1 MGIVVIGAAFVD
13 IKGFPKDNYIP
24 DGRNVGRIEY
34 VHGGVARNVVE
45 DIANVELRPTYVG
58 IVDDTPMGEAVVQKL
73 RNHKVNT
80 DYVLTVPDGMGT
92 WLAVFDNNGDV
103 AGSISKRPNMLPLV
117 ELLEERGDEIF
128 SAADSAV
135 LEVDLDKEIVKKVI
149 ELAQRHGTKLF
160 ALVSNMSIAAQ
171 RRDFLQRFNCFICNR
186 QEAGMFFPDGFE
198 GDDAEALA
206 AALDDKVARANIPSM
221 VVTLGGQGAVYAD
234 GKVCFGVCPAR
245 DVHVKDTTGAGD
257 AFCAGVAIGMT
268 YGRGLEHAVEIG
280 TALAASVIT
289 SSENVCPRFLPQEL
303 GLEIGMPAQAGEAP
317 ARGE

>member
-1 MGIVVIGAAFVD
+1 MGIVIMGAVFVD
-13 IKGFPKDNYIP
+13 IKGYPDGNYIP
-24 DGRNVGRIEY
+24 AGRNAGRVEQIY
-34 VHGGVARNVVE
+34 GGVSRNVTE
-45 DIANVELRPTYVG
+45 DIANCELRPTFLSL
-58 IVDDTPMGEAVVQKL
+58 VDDTGTGLDAIRKL
-73 RNHKVNT
+73 QNHKVDT
-80 DYVLTVPDGMGT
+80 RYVRQVPDGMGT

-117 ELLEERGDEIF
+117 DLLDERGDEIF
-128 SAADSAV
+128 ASADAAV
-135 LEVDLDKEIVKKVI
+135 LEVDLDKEIVKAVI

-171 RRDFLQRFNCFICNR
+171 RRDFLQKFDCFICNR
-186 QEAGMFFPDGFE
+186 QEAGMFFADGFE
-198 GDDAEALA
+198 GDAPEKLAKALCG
-206 AALDDKVARANIPSM
+206 KIARANIPSM

-234 GKVCFGVCPAR
+234 MQGTFGVCPAR

-268 YGRGLEHAVEIG
+268 YGKGLAQAVEIG

-303 GLEIGMPAQAGEAP
+303 GLDPEKFMTAMQP
-317 ARGE
+317 